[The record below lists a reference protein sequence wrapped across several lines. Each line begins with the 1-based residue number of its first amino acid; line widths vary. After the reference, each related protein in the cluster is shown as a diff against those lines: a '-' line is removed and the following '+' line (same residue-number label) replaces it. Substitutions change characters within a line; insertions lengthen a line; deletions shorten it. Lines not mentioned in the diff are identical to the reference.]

1 MENDDRLELIRRLL
15 ANFDKKFPDDRINN
29 HERVISLMMM
39 LHTDEIENLFADL
52 VFKTSKGHLRKPTG
66 WLISRA
72 NELASKMPLEH
83 DTPSGAALSVPHGK
97 G

>member
-1 MENDDRLELIRRLL
+1 M
-15 ANFDKKFPDDRINN
+15 PRIDN
-29 HERVISLMMM
+29 HVRVVSSMMM
-39 LHTDEIENLFADL
+39 LRINEIENLFSDL
-52 VFKTSKGHLRKPTG
+52 DFKISRGHLWKPTG

-83 DTPSGAALSVPHGK
+83 DTPSRAALSVPHGK